1 MMFQVFDCL
10 KVTIKKST
18 IQSQKKNVDKFAKD
32 IKSKFSCI
40 DLAMTSDSIEIQSIL
55 YLLFI
60 YVLQFKI
67 SYMYFQLNNIVTL
80 YCFNIWFKKN

>member
-1 MMFQVFDCL
+1 MMLQVFDIF
-10 KVTIKKST
+10 KVSIKKST

-40 DLAMTSDSIEIQSIL
+40 ELDLTSDSIEIQSIL

-60 YVLQFKI
+60 CVSKLKI
-67 SYMYFQLNNIVTL
+67 SYTYF
-80 YCFNIWFKKN
+80 